1 MLTMLC
7 FPTTNNISNSNSNST
22 FESTYRDYLH
32 VLTHQTNCNSTRNS
46 MLQRVNM
53 LISAA
58 IDEHERRYG
67 LVSNRGE
74 FENLEVELPLRLR
87 GIFNER
93 STRMLPRNT
102 FIDMQ
107 QLPRSRSSLLMLG
120 GGGGSGGMRNF
131 RGSAPDLS
139 RSVPSTPIMHKQQ
152 RAQMRSELVLAEDE
166 EEEHLQQLK
175 RASVATMPSSR
186 SQLRL
191 ITKQPEPIPQP
202 TPNELVKVVTTTPLL
217 NSAEELNAKPAMST
231 FRQTT
236 PPVVKTPEDLGL
248 VTNRFARLDV
258 NEPPVELRIHE
269 GPVLSAH
276 TQRLLHSTSFA
287 IKRPSLASRSSGRSS
302 LSSAQSMYNMH
313 EMSTSTRYCSDA
325 EIVFDA
331 GRKAAALL
339 DEVQP
344 QLRSTLK
351 PNGVNGNGHVAATDD
366 FYCDLYA
373 AKYKLPRINQRQ
385 LSLDEDTSAG

>member
-1 MLTMLC
+1 
-7 FPTTNNISNSNSNST
+7 
-22 FESTYRDYLH
+22 
-32 VLTHQTNCNSTRNS
+32 

-53 LISAA
+53 QISAA

-120 GGGGSGGMRNF
+120 SGGGSGGMRNF

-152 RAQMRSELVLAEDE
+152 RAQMRSELVLAEDDE
-166 EEEHLQQLK
+166 DEQVQQMK
-175 RASVATMPSSR
+175 RSSVATMPSSR

-191 ITKQPEPIPQP
+191 ITQQPEPTPMP

-217 NSAEELNAKPAMST
+217 NSAEELNTKPAMST

-236 PPVVKTPEDLGL
+236 PPVSKTPEDLGL

-351 PNGVNGNGHVAATDD
+351 PNGVNGHAQVAATDD
-366 FYCDLYA
+366 FYYDFYA
-373 AKYKLPRINQRQ
+373 AKYRLPRINQRQ

>member
-1 MLTMLC
+1 M
-7 FPTTNNISNSNSNST
+7 
-22 FESTYRDYLH
+22 
-32 VLTHQTNCNSTRNS
+32 Q
-46 MLQRVNM
+46 
-53 LISAA
+53 ISAA
-58 IDEHERRYG
+58 IDEHERRHG
-67 LVSNRGE
+67 LVSNREE

-93 STRMLPRNT
+93 SARMLPRNT
-102 FIDMQ
+102 FIDWQ
-107 QLPRSRSSLLMLG
+107 QLPRSRSSLLMLAS
-120 GGGGSGGMRNF
+120 GGSSSGVGGMLNF

-152 RAQMRSELVLAEDE
+152 RALMRSDLVLAEDDE
-166 EEEHLQQLK
+166 DVEQQQQQQVK

-191 ITKQPEPIPQP
+191 VTQQPELVQAPQ
-202 TPNELVKVVTTTPLL
+202 PNELVKVVTTTPLL
-217 NSAEELNAKPAMST
+217 NSAEELNGKPPAMST
-231 FRQTT
+231 FRQATT
-236 PPVVKTPEDLGL
+236 PPVPKTPEDLGL
-248 VTNRFARLDV
+248 VTNRFGRMDV

-313 EMSTSTRYCSDA
+313 ELSTSTRYCSDA
-325 EIVFDA
+325 EIIFDA

-344 QLRSTLK
+344 QLRSTVK
-351 PNGVNGNGHVAATDD
+351 TNGVTTTTTTTNGHAAATDD

-373 AKYKLPRINQRQ
+373 AKYRLPRIAAQRQ
-385 LSLDEDTSAG
+385 HSLDNNSEDTSVG

>member
-1 MLTMLC
+1 M
-7 FPTTNNISNSNSNST
+7 
-22 FESTYRDYLH
+22 
-32 VLTHQTNCNSTRNS
+32 
-46 MLQRVNM
+46 
-53 LISAA
+53 
-58 IDEHERRYG
+58 
-67 LVSNRGE
+67 
-74 FENLEVELPLRLR
+74 R

-93 STRMLPRNT
+93 SARMLPRNT
-102 FIDMQ
+102 FIDWQ
-107 QLPRSRSSLLMLG
+107 QLPRSRSSLLMLAS
-120 GGGGSGGMRNF
+120 GGSSSGVGGMLNF

-152 RAQMRSELVLAEDE
+152 RALMRSDLVLAEDDE
-166 EEEHLQQLK
+166 DVEQQQQQQVK

-186 SQLRL
+186 SQLHL
-191 ITKQPEPIPQP
+191 VTQQPELIQAPQ
-202 TPNELVKVVTTTPLL
+202 PNELVKVVTSTPLL
-217 NSAEELNAKPAMST
+217 NSAEELNGKPPAMST
-231 FRQTT
+231 FRQATT
-236 PPVVKTPEDLGL
+236 PPVPKTPEDLGL
-248 VTNRFARLDV
+248 VTNRFGRMEV

-313 EMSTSTRYCSDA
+313 ELSTSTRYCSDA
-325 EIVFDA
+325 EIIFDA

-344 QLRSTLK
+344 QLRSTVK
-351 PNGVNGNGHVAATDD
+351 TNGVTTTTTTTNGHAAATDD

-373 AKYKLPRINQRQ
+373 AKYRLPRIAAQRQ
-385 LSLDEDTSAG
+385 HSLDNNSEDTSVG

>member
-1 MLTMLC
+1 
-7 FPTTNNISNSNSNST
+7 
-22 FESTYRDYLH
+22 
-32 VLTHQTNCNSTRNS
+32 
-46 MLQRVNM
+46 MLQRVNVQ
-53 LISAA
+53 ISAA

-120 GGGGSGGMRNF
+120 SGGGGSGGMRNF

-166 EEEHLQQLK
+166 EEEQLQQIK

-191 ITKQPEPIPQP
+191 ITQQPQEPTPKP

-217 NSAEELNAKPAMST
+217 NSAEELNTKLAMST

-236 PPVVKTPEDLGL
+236 PPVSKTPEDLGL

-258 NEPPVELRIHE
+258 NEPPPVELRIHE

-313 EMSTSTRYCSDA
+313 EMSTSTTRYCSDA

-351 PNGVNGNGHVAATDD
+351 PNGVNGHAQVAATDD

-373 AKYKLPRINQRQ
+373 AKYRLPRINQRQ

>member
-1 MLTMLC
+1 M
-7 FPTTNNISNSNSNST
+7 
-22 FESTYRDYLH
+22 
-32 VLTHQTNCNSTRNS
+32 
-46 MLQRVNM
+46 QRLNV

-67 LVSNRGE
+67 LVSNRAE

-93 STRMLPRNT
+93 SARMLPRNT

-107 QLPRSRSSLLMLG
+107 QLTRSRSSLLMLG
-120 GGGGSGGMRNF
+120 GGGGGMLNF

-152 RAQMRSELVLAEDE
+152 RAQMRSELVLAEDDE
-166 EEEHLQQLK
+166 DEQQQQVK
-175 RASVATMPSSR
+175 RASVATLPGSR

-191 ITKQPEPIPQP
+191 MTQETVQQPQ
-202 TPNELVKVVTTTPLL
+202 PNELVKVVTTTPLL
-217 NSAEELNAKPAMST
+217 NSAEELNGKPPAMST
-231 FRQTT
+231 FRQATT
-236 PPVVKTPEDLGL
+236 PPAMPPKTPDDMGL
-248 VTNRFARLDV
+248 VTNRFGRMDV
-258 NEPPVELRIHE
+258 NEPAVELRIHE
-269 GPVLSAH
+269 GPVLTAH

-313 EMSTSTRYCSDA
+313 ELSTSTRYCSDA
-325 EIVFDA
+325 EIIFDA

-351 PNGVNGNGHVAATDD
+351 TNGTNGHAAAADD

-373 AKYKLPRINQRQ
+373 AKYRLPRIAAQRQ
-385 LSLDEDTSAG
+385 HSLDNSQDTAMG